1 MVVRANLILLLTK
14 VCWSKNDSN
23 KKYSLTYKNIHW
35 KNESN
40 NVGMVTYNN
49 FFDEIRKRAEKV
61 KKNNKKNKKGK

>member
-23 KKYSLTYKNIHW
+23 KKYSLTYKNIYW

-49 FFDEIRKRAEKV
+49 FFDENRKRAEKV
-61 KKNNKKNKKGK
+61 KKNNKKNKGKQ